1 MHSYSNIYTVTFSK
15 IWKVFI
21 NNFSDKTIIVVS
33 HKKLE
38 SIVFDFEIKFS
49 DYFEVRKDEKNIF

>member
-1 MHSYSNIYTVTFSK
+1 MFSAIDPVTFGK

-21 NNFSDKTIIVVS
+21 NNFSDKPIIVVS

-38 SIVFDFEIKFS
+38 SIVFDFELKFS
-49 DYFEVRKDEKNIF
+49 DYFEVRKDEKKIF